1 MKMTV
6 TRPFL
11 LGGQRQEIGTVV
23 DIEERAVVAMLQHE
37 GKATPAVDV
46 VTGRPMTTDTTPG
59 VVAGGKRKKG
69 ENHE

>member
-11 LGGQRQEIGTVV
+11 LGGLRQEIGTVV

-37 GKATPAVDV
+37 GKATTAGEV
-46 VTGRPMTTDTTPG
+46 VTVGPMTTDTTPG